1 MRTFWVA
8 LPCGQMICDEG
19 FEFFGCRWARAKGY
33 PVEETTIQTPALDD
47 RKREPQVPLEA
58 QADGSGFAQ
67 ALDADREKQAA
78 LVSDETATLAK
89 AANTTKAA
97 EEATATL
104 EAVVAKQRQFVG
116 ELEAAH
122 ARALHKF
129 DQI

>member
-1 MRTFWVA
+1 MAQPEPDRQLTVETRVPW
-8 LPCGQMICDEG
+8 G
-19 FEFFGCRWARAKGY
+19 ARAKGY
-33 PVEETTIQTPALDD
+33 PVEVTTIQTPALDD
-47 RKREPQVPLEA
+47 RKREPQVPREA
-58 QADGSGFAQ
+58 PADGSGFAQ

-78 LVSDETATLAK
+78 LVADRAAAIATAAK
-89 AANTTKAA
+89 ATKAA
-97 EEATATL
+97 EVATEHAATL